1 MALNPPL
8 FPTWL
13 PGLSIARPPSNS
25 PVNFSPPAGTSFPQ
39 GVTSLNT
46 PVSSAVSLLCEIP
59 SHTLRIGLA
68 FSSNEYQCPQS
79 AAACP
84 RAKVLSCAALV
95 HPNTCTAQSFETPAV
110 LADLALLL
118 RALAAAMEQMTQT
131 GQSE

>member
-25 PVNFSPPAGTSFPQ
+25 TVQFLTTSWDFLFPQ

-59 SHTLRIGLA
+59 SHTPRTGLA

-84 RAKVLSCAALV
+84 RAKVLCLV

-131 GQSE
+131 GQSA

>member
-13 PGLSIARPPSNS
+13 PGLSIAKPPSNS
-25 PVNFSPPAGTSFPQ
+25 PVQFLTTSWDFLFPQ

-46 PVSSAVSLLCEIP
+46 PVSSALSLLCEIP
-59 SHTLRIGLA
+59 SHTLRIGFA

-79 AAACP
+79 IAACP
-84 RAKVLSCAALV
+84 RAKVLCLVLLFLV
-95 HPNTCTAQSFETPAV
+95 HPNTCTAQSFETPTV
-110 LADLALLL
+110 LALLL